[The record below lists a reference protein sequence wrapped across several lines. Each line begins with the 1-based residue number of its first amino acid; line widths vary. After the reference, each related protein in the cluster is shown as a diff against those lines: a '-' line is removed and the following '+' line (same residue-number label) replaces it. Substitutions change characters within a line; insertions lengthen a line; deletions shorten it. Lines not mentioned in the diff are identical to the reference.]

1 MPRAGRCSARTFARV
16 DFPTRMGPSTT
27 MCRGGLKFGLDPFT
41 PRDYSRGANPYAP
54 FPEPLI
60 EAAHMLKANYQ
71 AFAIAVIMRASE
83 STSRVSITSAGECEY
98 RNGQPSAMSTEP

>member
-1 MPRAGRCSARTFARV
+1 
-16 DFPTRMGPSTT
+16 MGPSTT

-54 FPEPLI
+54 FRELVMTPGIP
-60 EAAHMLKANYQ
+60 LKANYQ
-71 AFAIAVIMRASE
+71 VFAIAVMMRASE